1 MAAIGA
7 SRPLPRAPSE
17 GPLTQPTAHSTVAE
31 GTALPSPNLLSRHTQ
46 HRCEPTRVSPCRTG
60 GSSAQR
66 PPTDL
71 IQNLLLAL
79 ALDRSV
85 MQYGICAPPLIFQ
98 KDVLSRSCKF
108 RILTSSNRSMA
119 TIAWTKSVMRNSV
132 TCRFL
137 PKARTLRE
145 MCATLFKRPRDQ
157 FHSVTDRTKPRQIL
171 TFRRT
176 ISVPSS

>member
-71 IQNLLLAL
+71 IQNLRSIHQWFDVDDLCITRAKPAQFMAYRFGIAFLVEELL
-79 ALDRSV
+79 S
-85 MQYGICAPPLIFQ
+85 
-98 KDVLSRSCKF
+98 
-108 RILTSSNRSMA
+108 
-119 TIAWTKSVMRNSV
+119 
-132 TCRFL
+132 
-137 PKARTLRE
+137 
-145 MCATLFKRPRDQ
+145 
-157 FHSVTDRTKPRQIL
+157 
-171 TFRRT
+171 
-176 ISVPSS
+176 